1 MKLRIFRAP
10 SMHQALVKVKRQIGP
25 HAVIVRTRTFKTG
38 SIFGLGGRIVVE
50 VTARPENNSAPALR
64 RTPPGNRVRRAY
76 AAAGAA
82 ADSSTTPVDPAV
94 SAYLT
99 IGKISGNDNRSEN
112 FARKNPTTVNR
123 IANLHIPAQP
133 ASVQPA
139 PADEISG
146 EIKSQMTDLRQLV
159 ESLVREQRHLHAP
172 QMPENL
178 FDVYLELIQSE
189 VADEIA
195 RDLIEKTQKQMP
207 ADQLSNINLVRRKI
221 AEVMDRM
228 INTAG
233 PIARNLN
240 TTARVVALIGP
251 TGVGKTTTIAK
262 LAANFKLRQNKK
274 VGLITIDTYRI
285 GAVDQLRMYAEILD
299 VPLKVVLTPPELTE
313 AVEMMKDMDVVLI
326 DTAGRSQNDQIKLR
340 ELQTFLTAAN
350 PHEVHLVLS
359 STAHH
364 SHMLSAAEK
373 FKALGVDRVIFT
385 KLDEAI
391 SFGVVLSVIRKLDAS
406 LSYITIGQNV
416 PDDIEVGNG
425 QRLAKLLLKMENLQ
439 EQSEPAMPTLS
450 ST

>member
-10 SMHQALVKVKRQIGP
+10 SMHQALAKVKSQIGP

-50 VTARPENNSAPALR
+50 VTARPENSSVPALR
-64 RTPPGNRVRRAY
+64 RIPPGNRVHRAY
-76 AAAGAA
+76 IAAGAS
-82 ADSSTTPVDPAV
+82 ADSSTTPVDPV
-94 SAYLT
+94 IPAYSPA
-99 IGKISGNDNRSEN
+99 GKISRTNNRSEN
-112 FARKNPTTVNR
+112 FVRKSPATVNR
-123 IANLHIPAQP
+123 IANLNIQTQPIPTQP
-133 ASVQPA
+133 AS
-139 PADEISG
+139 ADEISG
-146 EIKSQMTDLRQLV
+146 EIKSQITDLRQLV
-159 ESLVREQRHLHAP
+159 ENLVREQRQLHTP
-172 QMPENL
+172 EMPENL

-207 ADQLSNINLVRRKI
+207 VDQLTNINLIRRKI
-221 AEVMDRM
+221 ADVMDRM

-233 PIARNLN
+233 PIARNLD

-313 AVEMMKDMDVVLI
+313 AVEMMREMDIVLI

-340 ELQTFLTAAN
+340 ELQTFLTAAS

-373 FKALGVDRVIFT
+373 FNTLGVDRVIFT

-406 LSYITIGQNV
+406 LSYITTGQNV

-425 QRLAKLLLKMENLQ
+425 QRLAKLLLKMENLD
-439 EQSEPAMPTLS
+439 EQAETSLPSLS